1 MSASAARVERLIA
14 LSAGTA
20 ARRTR
25 ERARA
30 ERLIEG
36 LDWQSVADSLARVR
50 LLGALGPRLLELAPG
65 AHGAPGEQ
73 FERRLAEALESGRRQ
88 GALLALI
95 AQQAI
100 ELLADAG
107 IRCSPL
113 KGPLLGEALY
123 GDAGRRSSSDI
134 DLLVEPAR
142 LRDAAEVVRRLGY
155 AQPRDRVDEHGLPLL
170 HFALLHER
178 AELPPIELHWRIHW
192 YESRFAQERLLAPA
206 GVRALDWRPAAA
218 DELAAL
224 LLFYARDGFLALR
237 HACDIGAWWDARG
250 GELER
255 GEFDELLAAHAALG
269 PALRT
274 ALTAAERAVGLPAS
288 QIAETGR
295 RRARERAAYRL
306 AGTGAGRSEAQRF
319 AQMGLIDGLLAP
331 PGGLRAF
338 SERQLIAP
346 GQAPPSDAAGVRAI
360 LDAGHGLRVLCRY
373 ALALLGLLRRQ
384 GRSHWSVRRAIALRR
399 A

>member
-30 ERLIEG
+30 ERLSEG
-36 LDWQSVADSLARVR
+36 VDWQSVADSLASVR
-50 LLGALGPRLLELAPG
+50 LLGTLGPRLLELAPG
-65 AHGAPGEQ
+65 TPGEQ
-73 FERRLAEALESGRRQ
+73 FERRLADALESGRRQ
-88 GALLALI
+88 SALLTLI

-123 GDAGRRSSSDI
+123 GDVGRRSSSDI

-142 LRDAAEVVRRLGY
+142 LRDAVEVVRRLGY

-206 GVRALDWRPAAA
+206 GVRAVDWRPAAA

-237 HACDIGAWWDARG
+237 HACDVGACWDARG

-269 PALRT
+269 PVLRT
-274 ALTAAERAVGLPAS
+274 ALAVAERAVGLPAS
-288 QIAETGR
+288 QIAETGPR
-295 RRARERAAYRL
+295 LRARERAAYRL
-306 AGTGAGRSEAQRF
+306 TGTGAGRSEAQRF

-346 GQAPPSDAAGVRAI
+346 GQAPPSDAAGIRAI

-373 ALALLGLLRRQ
+373 ALALLGLLRRRR
-384 GRSHWSVRRAIALRR
+384 RSHWSVRRAIALRR

>member
-65 AHGAPGEQ
+65 APCEQ
-73 FERRLAEALESGRRQ
+73 FERRLGEALESGRRQ

-134 DLLVEPAR
+134 DLLVEPAC
-142 LRDAAEVVRRLGY
+142 LRDAVEVVRRLGY

-206 GVRALDWRPAAA
+206 SVRALDWRPAAA

-237 HACDIGAWWDARG
+237 HACDVGAWWDARG

-269 PALRT
+269 PVLRT
-274 ALTAAERAVGLPAS
+274 ALAVAGRAVGLPAS
-288 QIAETGR
+288 QIAEIGPR
-295 RRARERAAYRL
+295 LRARERAAYRL
-306 AGTGAGRSEAQRF
+306 TGTGAGRSEAQRF

-346 GQAPPSDAAGVRAI
+346 GQAPSSDAAGVRTI
-360 LDAGHGLRVLCRY
+360 LDTGHGLRVLCRY

-384 GRSHWSVRRAIALRR
+384 RRSHWSVRRAIALRR